1 MTPTENEEPAAPRP
15 SRSRGDAG
23 LVLAHRAA
31 ALSREKKG
39 DDLLLLDLRALEAVA
54 DFFLIVT
61 AHSDVQVRAVAE
73 HVRDTLESEGTRPW
87 HVEGLENARWVLLD
101 YVDVVVHV
109 FHHETRS
116 YYLLDRLWG
125 DAEVVPLSE
134 E

>member
-1 MTPTENEEPAAPRP
+1 MDAVPPAPAGARPR
-15 SRSRGDAG
+15 RSGGPAG
-23 LVLAHRAA
+23 LALAERAA
-31 ALSREKKG
+31 ALALEKKG
-39 DDLLLLDLRALEAVA
+39 DDRLLLDLRPLEAVA
-54 DFFLIVT
+54 DFFLLVT
-61 AHSDVQVRAVAE
+61 GHSDVQVRAIAE
-73 HVRDTLESEGTRPW
+73 HVRDALEKEGTRAW

-125 DAEVVPLSE
+125 DAQVVPLPE